1 MHKRINLFK
10 SAVGRMSLTFL
21 KEKGKC
27 KSIGVPGPKL
37 LIKIIP
43 LNHVNLFKSEVCHAY
58 LAGLEN
64 LNIQIHK

>member
-1 MHKRINLFK
+1 
-10 SAVGRMSLTFL
+10 MSLTFL

-37 LIKIIP
+37 LIKIIQ
-43 LNHVNLFKSEVCHAY
+43 LNHINLFKSEVCHAH